1 MNEIELLEAATV
13 AELPNN
19 RFTRERRYNSR
30 SYRCALHMRA
40 MLRRPKTV
48 RFHWQGILR
57 ELSGAE
63 VRQFAPAHSLQ
74 SSDLITQEPAYF
86 DFRKEPNYFTRLNNY
101 NLMFRTH

>member
-1 MNEIELLEAATV
+1 MNEMELIEATTV

-19 RFTRERRYNSR
+19 RFAMERSYNSR

-40 MLRRPKTV
+40 MLRRPRTV

-63 VRQFAPAHSLQ
+63 VRHFAPACSLQ
-74 SSDLITQEPAYF
+74 SFGLITQETAHSE
-86 DFRKEPNYFTRLNNY
+86 FRKEPNYFTRLNNY
-101 NLMFRTH
+101 N

>member
-1 MNEIELLEAATV
+1 MTEVGLWYATPAGGV
-13 AELPNN
+13 PND
-19 RFTRERRYNSR
+19 RPVGPLCGSR

-63 VRQFAPAHSLQ
+63 VRRFAPAHSLQ

-86 DFRKEPNYFTRLNNY
+86 EFRKEPNYFTRLNNY
-101 NLMFRTH
+101 N

>member
-1 MNEIELLEAATV
+1 MKEMELLEATTV

-19 RFTRERRYNSR
+19 RFAMERSYNCR

-40 MLRRPKTV
+40 ILRRPKTV

-63 VRQFAPAHSLQ
+63 VRQVGPACSLQ
-74 SSDLITQEPAYF
+74 SLGLITQEIAYSG
-86 DFRKEPNYFTRLNNY
+86 FRKEPNYFTRLNNY
-101 NLMFRTH
+101 N

>member
-1 MNEIELLEAATV
+1 MNEMELIEATTV
-13 AELPNN
+13 AALPNN
-19 RFTRERRYNSR
+19 RFAMERSYNSR

-63 VRQFAPAHSLQ
+63 VRQFATTHSLQ
-74 SSDLITQEPAYF
+74 SSDLSTRETAHSE
-86 DFRKEPNYFTRLNNY
+86 FRKEPNYFTRLNNY
-101 NLMFRTH
+101 N

>member
-1 MNEIELLEAATV
+1 MNEMELLEATTA

-19 RFTRERRYNSR
+19 RFAMERSYNSR

-40 MLRRPKTV
+40 ILRRPKTV

-63 VRQFAPAHSLQ
+63 VRQVGPACSLQ
-74 SSDLITQEPAYF
+74 SLGLITQETAYSG
-86 DFRKEPNYFTRLNNY
+86 FRKEPNYFTRLNNY
-101 NLMFRTH
+101 N

>member
-1 MNEIELLEAATV
+1 MNEMELLEATTV

-19 RFTRERRYNSR
+19 RFAMERSYNSR

-63 VRQFAPAHSLQ
+63 VRHFAPACSLQ
-74 SSDLITQEPAYF
+74 SFGLITQETGYSES
-86 DFRKEPNYFTRLNNY
+86 RKEPNHFIRLNNY
-101 NLMFRTH
+101 N

>member
-1 MNEIELLEAATV
+1 MNEMELLDATSV
-13 AELPNN
+13 AGPPKD
-19 RFTRERRYNSR
+19 RFGEMERCYDSR

-63 VRQFAPAHSLQ
+63 VRHFGPACSLQ
-74 SSDLITQEPAYF
+74 SSGLITREAAHSE
-86 DFRKEPNYFTRLNNY
+86 FRKEPNYFALLNNY
-101 NLMFRTH
+101 N

>member
-1 MNEIELLEAATV
+1 MNEIELLEATTV

-19 RFTRERRYNSR
+19 RFAMERSYNSR

-63 VRQFAPAHSLQ
+63 VRHFAPACSLQ
-74 SSDLITQEPAYF
+74 SFGLITQETAHSE
-86 DFRKEPNYFTRLNNY
+86 FRKEPNYFTRLNNY
-101 NLMFRTH
+101 N

>member
-1 MNEIELLEAATV
+1 MNEMELLEATTV

-19 RFTRERRYNSR
+19 RFAMEGSYNSR

-57 ELSGAE
+57 EFSGAE
-63 VRQFAPAHSLQ
+63 VRQFAPACSLQ
-74 SSDLITQEPAYF
+74 SFGLITQETAHSE
-86 DFRKEPNYFTRLNNY
+86 FRKEPNYFTRLNNY
-101 NLMFRTH
+101 N

>member
-1 MNEIELLEAATV
+1 MNEMHLLNATTV
-13 AELPNN
+13 AGLPKD
-19 RFTRERRYNSR
+19 RFDEMERSYNSR
-30 SYRCALHMRA
+30 SYRCALHMHA

-74 SSDLITQEPAYF
+74 SADLITQETAYF
-86 DFRKEPNYFTRLNNY
+86 HFRK
-101 NLMFRTH
+101 

>member
-1 MNEIELLEAATV
+1 MKEMELLEATTV

-19 RFTRERRYNSR
+19 RFAMERSYNSR

-40 MLRRPKTV
+40 ILRRPKTV

-63 VRQFAPAHSLQ
+63 VRQVGPACSLQ
-74 SSDLITQEPAYF
+74 SLGLITQEIAYSG
-86 DFRKEPNYFTRLNNY
+86 FRKEPNYFTRLNNY
-101 NLMFRTH
+101 N